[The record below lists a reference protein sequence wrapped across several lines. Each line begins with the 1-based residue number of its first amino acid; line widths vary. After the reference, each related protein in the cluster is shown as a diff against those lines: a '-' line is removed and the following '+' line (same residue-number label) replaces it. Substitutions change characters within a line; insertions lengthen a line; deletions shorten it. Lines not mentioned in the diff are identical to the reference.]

1 MSTKQNPFLQQIISS
16 IATKANDGRMNDIS
30 WATLNEA
37 KKSKKNIIKLEAAK
51 KGEEPAVEEPAAE
64 EPKSPEAAPAAA
76 PAEPST
82 APAEAPA
89 KEPAPEETPA
99 APDAGTDDSD
109 VEQAQA
115 DAVAKKAE
123 LEKAK
128 AEKDQAEQELKKNTY
143 IKLNSQGGINFL
155 LGKVL
160 DHAFKTDSI
169 DALAGELVQKL
180 KIQTPEDL
188 QAFSEELAPY
198 KVLPGIGELLTSM
211 KSMATKSKPE
221 EDETEPKA

>member
-1 MSTKQNPFLQQIISS
+1 MNAKQNPFLQQLIST
-16 IATKANDGRMNDIS
+16 IATKANDGRINDIS
-30 WATLNEA
+30 WSSINEA
-37 KKSKKNIIKLEAAK
+37 KRSKKNVIKLEAK
-51 KGEEPAVEEPAAE
+51 SNEDGPSKEEA
-64 EPKSPEAAPAAA
+64 PEAAPAASKEA
-76 PAEPST
+76 PTEEKPTAPEPAAPVDPST
-82 APAEAPA
+82 EAPA
-89 KEPAPEETPA
+89 S
-99 APDAGTDDSD
+99 PDSSDAD
-109 VEQAQA
+109 VEKAQA
-115 DAVAKKAE
+115 DAVEKKAE

-143 IKLNSQGGINFL
+143 VKLNSQGGINFL

-211 KSMATKSKPE
+211 KTMATSSKPE
-221 EDETEPKA
+221 EDESEPKS